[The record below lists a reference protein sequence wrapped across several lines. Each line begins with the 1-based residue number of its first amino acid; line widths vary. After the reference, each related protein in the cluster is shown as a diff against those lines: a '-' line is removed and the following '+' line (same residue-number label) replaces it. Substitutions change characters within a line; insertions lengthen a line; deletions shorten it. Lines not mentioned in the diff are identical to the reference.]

1 MQESSPN
8 SLSSQDLPVS
18 STQLAQSDREGSDS
32 QGSGAGSLRPGRV
45 CGTKAAVR
53 CKQRTRAGHPCQL
66 RVRDTSSGLCFR
78 HAGLRD
84 RQMDPDDLSADLLD
98 KLTEFHSPYEVNEF
112 LARLLFLLVRNRISS
127 KRAGVLTY
135 IAAQL
140 LSSLREV
147 RHGEDS
153 DDEPV
158 TIIMDAPRPDRSQE
172 PDYSPPIQRT

>member
-8 SLSSQDLPVS
+8 ALSSRDLP
-18 STQLAQSDREGSDS
+18 
-32 QGSGAGSLRPGRV
+32 
-45 CGTKAAVR
+45 R

-66 RVRDTSSGLCFR
+66 PARDTSSGLCFR

-84 RQMDPDDLSADLLD
+84 RQKDPDDLSADLVD
-98 KLTEFHSPYEVNEF
+98 KLTEFHSPYDVNEF
-112 LARLLFLLVRNRISS
+112 LARLLFLLVRNRISA

-153 DDEPV
+153 DDDHV
-158 TIIMDAPRPDRSQE
+158 TIILDGPRPDRSGNE
-172 PDYSPPIQRT
+172 DHSPAIQRT

>member
-18 STQLAQSDREGSDS
+18 SAQLDLSGSEGS
-32 QGSGAGSLRPGRV
+32 
-45 CGTKAAVR
+45 KAKRAVR
-53 CKQRTRAGHPCQL
+53 CKQRTRTGHPCQL
-66 RVRDTSSGLCFR
+66 PVRDTSSGLCFR

-84 RQMDPDDLSADLLD
+84 PQKDPNDLSAELLD

-112 LARLLFLLVRNRISS
+112 LARLLFLLVRNRISA

-158 TIIMDAPRPDRSQE
+158 TIIMNAPRP
-172 PDYSPPIQRT
+172 QRD

>member
-8 SLSSQDLPVS
+8 SLSSQDLPFS
-18 STQLAQSDREGSDS
+18 STQLAQSDTD
-32 QGSGAGSLRPGRV
+32 GSGARS
-45 CGTKAAVR
+45 AVR

-66 RVRDTSSGLCFR
+66 PVRDTSSDLCFR

-84 RQMDPDDLSADLLD
+84 RQKDPDDLSADLLD

-112 LARLLFLLVRNRISS
+112 LARLLFLLVRNRISA

-147 RHGEDS
+147 RHGENS

-158 TIIMDAPRPDRSQE
+158 TIILDGPRPDRSGNE
-172 PDYSPPIQRT
+172 DYSQTIQRT

>member
-18 STQLAQSDREGSDS
+18 STQLDLSDS
-32 QGSGAGSLRPGRV
+32 DGSKPKG
-45 CGTKAAVR
+45 AVR

-66 RVRDTSSGLCFR
+66 PVRDTSSGLCFR
-78 HAGLRD
+78 HTGLRD
-84 RQMDPDDLSADLLD
+84 RQKDPDDLSADLLD

-112 LARLLFLLVRNRISS
+112 LARLLFLLVRNRISA

-158 TIIMDAPRPDRSQE
+158 TIIMNAPRP
-172 PDYSPPIQRT
+172 QRD

>member
-1 MQESSPN
+1 MQETSPN
-8 SLSSQDLPVS
+8 SPFSQDLPF
-18 STQLAQSDREGSDS
+18 TQEGSEAK
-32 QGSGAGSLRPGRV
+32 G
-45 CGTKAAVR
+45 AVR
-53 CKQRTRAGHPCQL
+53 CKQRTRTGRPCQL
-66 RVRDTSSGLCFR
+66 RVLDTSSGLCFR
-78 HAGLRD
+78 HAGLRE
-84 RQMDPDDLSADLLD
+84 RQKDPDDLSADLLD

-112 LARLLFLLVRNRISS
+112 LARLLFLLVRNRISA

-158 TIIMDAPRPDRSQE
+158 TIIMNAPRPDRSQDE
-172 PDYSPPIQRT
+172 DYSQKIQCS